1 MDALGKSCEI
11 CRNNLDYELKCLETN
26 IKVHNIQPI
35 SYSNLF
41 AKIKSYLGM
50 KQSGV
55 ILNEKNCFHDSVAS
69 KQTKMISVIHEIFF
83 ISMEILA
90 ETTDSETANHMLRTR
105 RYVKELIECL
115 SESKKYNKTFT
126 RETIDLIVESALIH
140 DVGKIGISQQLLM
153 KKSVLTT
160 KEFEILKTH
169 TTLGLKAIDW
179 AEKSVGDYEMS
190 LKYAKEMAYFH
201 HERWDGSGYPNGIS
215 GYNIPIS
222 ARIMALADVYDALT
236 SERVYKDVI
245 KHDDAV
251 KIILKNEGTHFDPD
265 IVHAF
270 IKLQNRFKDIC
281 N

>member
-1 MDALGKSCEI
+1 MDALGKNCEI
-11 CRNNLDYELKCLETN
+11 CRNDLDYELKFLETN
-26 IKVHNIQPI
+26 MKVHNIQPI

-41 AKIKSYLGM
+41 TKIKSYLGM
-50 KQSGV
+50 KKAGC
-55 ILNEKNCFHDSVAS
+55 ILKEKNCFYDSEAS
-69 KQTKMISVIHEIFF
+69 QQTKMISVIHEIFF

-90 ETTDSETANHMLRTR
+90 ETADNETINHMLRTR
-105 RYVKELIECL
+105 RYVKELTECL
-115 SESKKYNKTFT
+115 SESEKYNKFFT
-126 RETIDLIVESALIH
+126 KEIIDLIVESALIH

-153 KKSVLTT
+153 KKNKLTT
-160 KEFEILKTH
+160 REFEILKTH
-169 TTLGLKAIDW
+169 TTLGLKAIVW
-179 AEKSVGDYEMS
+179 AEKTAGDYEIS

-236 SERVYKDVI
+236 SERVYKDVF
-245 KHDDAV
+245 KHEDAV
-251 KIILKNEGTHFDPD
+251 KIILENEGTHFDPN

-270 IKLQNRFKDIC
+270 IKLQDRFKNIS